1 MKLNTDPYE
10 KERIVTRLLVNLD
23 EEGVRP
29 VSSVLRATESFEV
42 EMVNDGPPKHV
53 HVSVKGEAE
62 PYVSAEANNVYVEDD
77 EKVEVVVGPTPG
89 QVSGELE
96 LASDYGSDE
105 ATVELTV
112 GDESDEE
119 PEGTVEVDES
129 LSQPMKP
136 PESESDDIPRV
147 DVAVVVVL
155 GLAALLSLVFSFV
168 FEGFQTVG
176 VVVAA
181 FAILGA
187 GFVWFLSKSSGSLR
201 PKD

>member
-1 MKLNTDPYE
+1 
-10 KERIVTRLLVNLD
+10 VTKLLVNLD

-77 EKVEVVVGPTPG
+77 ETVEVVVGPTPG
-89 QVSGELE
+89 RVEGELE
-96 LASDYGSDE
+96 LTSDYGSDT
-105 ATVELTV
+105 ATVELAI

-136 PESESDDIPRV
+136 PETESDDIPRV

-187 GFVWFLSKSSGSLR
+187 GFVWFLSKSSDSLR

>member
-1 MKLNTDPYE
+1 M
-10 KERIVTRLLVNLD
+10 TRLLVNLD

-29 VSSVLRATESFEV
+29 VSSVLRTTDSFEV
-42 EMVNDGPPKHV
+42 KIVNDGSPKHV
-53 HVSVKGEAE
+53 HLSVKGDAE
-62 PYVSAEANNVYVEDD
+62 RYVSAEANNVYVEDD
-77 EKVEVVVGPTPG
+77 ETVEVVVGPTPG
-89 QVSGELE
+89 KVDGELE
-96 LASDYGSDE
+96 VTSDYGSDT

-119 PEGTVEVDES
+119 TEGSVDIDES

-136 PESESDDIPRV
+136 DAGDDEIPRV
-147 DVAVVVVL
+147 DVAVVLVL

-168 FEGFQTVG
+168 FEGFQVVG

-181 FAILGA
+181 FAVLGA
-187 GFVWFLSKSSGSLR
+187 GFVWFLSRYSDGLR